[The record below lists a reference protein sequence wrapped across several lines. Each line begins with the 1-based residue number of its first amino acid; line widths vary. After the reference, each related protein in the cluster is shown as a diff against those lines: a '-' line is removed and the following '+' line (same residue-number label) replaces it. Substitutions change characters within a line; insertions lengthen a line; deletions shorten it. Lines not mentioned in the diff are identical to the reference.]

1 MIFTLV
7 LACTTP
13 ESTPDTVLLSNSRLL
28 RRMSLDIRGT
38 LPSYEE
44 YEQVQQNDVNWESI
58 AYELMDDP
66 NFEMQLVHRFGG
78 LWHTRVDEFDIVADD
93 YDLNPVDWWFPFTRS
108 VGEEPLRWMAY
119 VASHELSWTQIVTS
133 DTTMANSVL
142 ASIFPIEFIDGTSNP
157 DTTELDYRNID
168 DWKLARYTDGRPPV
182 GVLST
187 NGLWWRYPTDSFNM
201 NRTRASMM
209 TRLLLC
215 DDYLARPIDF
225 SAGTDILENTEDA
238 IQNDPSC
245 LTCHASLDP
254 LAASMFGFWWVER
267 YNPLEATYYHPE
279 RELMGEQMMNVQPSW
294 FGQPVVGFADVG
306 QHIAN
311 DTRFHQCTVRQA
323 GEMLLNRPMSA
334 TDFSLIQEI
343 TANFTTEF
351 QYKKVWA
358 DWLTSDE
365 YRLATASIDHP
376 DTRPDRQLTPFQ
388 ISTSLSKLTGFSW
401 IQEDLDLMDVDFR
414 TMAGGID
421 GYQTFERQHFPNLS
435 STLVLQRLVQ
445 ASVSF
450 ALTYPDESPLF
461 SEVPLNSTPDSD
473 AGRAFLTK
481 FRLITHGKSTD
492 PLWIEDTTLLW
503 YQILEASRGD
513 FPTAWEV
520 TLTAILQDADFVR
533 Y

>member
-1 MIFTLV
+1 
-7 LACTTP
+7 
-13 ESTPDTVLLSNSRLL
+13 
-28 RRMSLDIRGT
+28 MSLDVRGT
-38 LPSYEE
+38 LPSKEE
-44 YEQVQQNDVNWESI
+44 YNRVQHNDVDWNSI
-58 AYELMDDP
+58 AFELMDDP
-66 NFEMQLVHRFGG
+66 RFEIQMVHRFGE

-93 YDLNPVDWWFPFTRS
+93 YDLDPFEWWFPFTRS
-108 VGEEPLRWMAY
+108 VGEEPLRWMAH
-119 VASHELSWTQIVTS
+119 VASHDLPWTDIVTS

-142 ASIFPIEFIDGTSNP
+142 ASIFPVEFVDGSPNP
-157 DTTELDYRNID
+157 STTDLDYRNTE

-201 NRTRASMM
+201 NRTRAAMM

-225 SAGTDILENTEDA
+225 AAGSNILENTEDA
-238 IQNDPSC
+238 VQNDPSC

-311 DTRFHQCTVRQA
+311 DLRFHQCTVRQA

-334 TDFSLIQEI
+334 DDFQQIQAVTD
-343 TANFTTEF
+343 TFTTNF
-351 QYKKVWA
+351 QYKQAWA
-358 DWLTSDE
+358 SWLTSEE
-365 YRLATASIDHP
+365 YRLSSATEEHP
-376 DTRPDRQLTPFQ
+376 DTRSDRQMTPFQ
-388 ISTSLSKLTGFSW
+388 ISTSLEALTGFNW
-401 IQEDLDLMDVDFR
+401 TEQDRDLMDVDFR

-450 ALTYPDESPLF
+450 GLTYPEDSPLL
-461 SEVPLNSTPDSD
+461 SQVPLNSTPDSD
-473 AGRAFLTK
+473 FAEDFLST
-481 FRLITHGKSTD
+481 FRLIAHGKSAD
-492 PLWIEDTTLLW
+492 ADWMEDTTLLW
-503 YQILEASRGD
+503 YQVLEASRGD
-513 FPTAWEV
+513 FTTAWEV